1 MSIKISPEMFSNA
14 VEINPTGNI
23 QILKDTIDLK
33 LLNNGSVMKDEQTVG
48 LLNLG
53 NKGDNCVTRITF
65 EVPDNFKPRYQLYWL
80 VELTSSIYIQ
90 KAHFNE
96 DTQLFEVWVDDILS
110 FNVTNNNM
118 LLALIEKE
126 VPSNDGNVLEQ
137 QEIFV
142 SNEFMGYIEDNFLNS
157 GWNGSLTPDENLY
170 VIDSLAEENPTEYHD
185 ITWVNGETKLNAAN
199 MNNIMLGINGVK
211 GDTTTLKE
219 GVNKLKQDTST
230 LQENSVVREVNIN
243 LNYSELKTSIYNLV
257 TKVYSESDKED
268 LRNFI
273 NNKKGKILLNLTLYL
288 DGDEFNSTPEDQK
301 TIVLKAILTPSLGC
315 SYPRVGENEILV
327 SYETEIALAF
337 YAFPIG
343 DNNNNNLRFQ
353 LTSRNGVAG
362 SAQEVHFNFLTLPIE
377 SVSAKVDA
385 TINEAIEQEY

>member
-14 VEINPTGNI
+14 VVIDPTVGNER
-23 QILKDTIDLK
+23 ILKDTINLK
-33 LLNNGSVMKDEQTVG
+33 LFNNGSVMKDEQTVG

-53 NKGDNCVTRITF
+53 NKGDNCVTLITF
-65 EVPDNFKPRYQLYWL
+65 EVPDNFKSRYELYWL

-90 KAHFNE
+90 KANFNGK
-96 DTQLFEVWVDDILS
+96 LFEVWVDDILS

-126 VPSNDGNVLEQ
+126 VPANDGNVLEQ

-257 TKVYSESDKED
+257 TKVYTESDKED
-268 LRNFI
+268 LRTFI

-288 DGDEFNSTPEDQK
+288 DGDEFNNTPEDQK
-301 TIVLKAILTPSLGC
+301 TIILKAILTSSLGC
-315 SYPRVGENEILV
+315 SYPLVGENEVLV
-327 SYETEIALAF
+327 SYETEIAF

-343 DNNNNNLRFQ
+343 NNNNNNLRFQ
-353 LTSRNGVAG
+353 LTSRNGVTEN
-362 SAQEVHFNFLTLPIE
+362 AQEVHFNFLTLPIE

>member
-14 VEINPTGNI
+14 VVIDPTVENER
-23 QILKDTIDLK
+23 ILKDTINLK

-53 NKGDNCVTRITF
+53 NKGDNCVTLITF
-65 EVPDNFKPRYQLYWL
+65 EVPDNFKQRYQLYWL

-90 KAHFNE
+90 KANFN
-96 DTQLFEVWVDDILS
+96 DTTKLFEVWVDDILS

-126 VPSNDGNVLEQ
+126 IPSNDGNVLEQ

-257 TKVYSESDKED
+257 TKVYTESDKED
-268 LRNFI
+268 LRAFI

-288 DGDEFNSTPEDQK
+288 DGDEFNSTPENQK
-301 TIVLKAILTPSLGC
+301 TIILKAILTPSIGFA
-315 SYPRVGENEILV
+315 YPLVNENEVLV
-327 SYETEIALAF
+327 SYETEIAF

-353 LTSRNGVAG
+353 LITRNGTTE
-362 SAQEVHFNFLTLPIE
+362 STKEVHFNFLTLPIE
-377 SVSAKVDA
+377 SINAKVDA

>member
-288 DGDEFNSTPEDQK
+288 DGDEFNNTPEDQK
-301 TIVLKAILTPSLGC
+301 TIILKAILIPSLGC

-327 SYETEIALAF
+327 SYETEIAF

-353 LTSRNGVAG
+353 LTSRNGTTS

>member
-142 SNEFMGYIEDNFLNS
+142 SNEFMGYIDDNFLNS

-170 VIDSLAEENPTEYHD
+170 VIDSLAEENPTEYHN

-199 MNNIMLGINGVK
+199 MNNIMLGINKAREDIGV
-211 GDTTTLKE
+211 
-219 GVNKLKQDTST
+219 VQQDTSI
-230 LQENSVVREVNIN
+230 LKENSVIREVNIN

-257 TKVYSESDKED
+257 TKIYTESDKED
-268 LRNFI
+268 LRAFI

-288 DGDEFNSTPEDQK
+288 DGDEFNNTPEDQK
-301 TIVLKAILTPSLGC
+301 TIILKAILIPSLGC
-315 SYPRVGENEILV
+315 SYPLVGENESAV
-327 SYETEIALAF
+327 SYETEVAF
-337 YAFPIG
+337 YFFPIG
-343 DNNNNNLRFQ
+343 DNSNNILRFQ
-353 LTSRNGVAG
+353 LTTRNHTTTEL
-362 SAQEVHFNFLTLPIE
+362 QEVHFNFLTLPIE

>member
-126 VPSNDGNVLEQ
+126 VLSNDGNVLEQ

-199 MNNIMLGINGVK
+199 MNNIMLGINGVRE
-211 GDTTTLKE
+211 DTTTLKE
-219 GVNKLKQDTST
+219 
-230 LQENSVVREVNIN
+230 NSIVREVSIK
-243 LNYSELKTSIYNLV
+243 LNYSQLKTSIYNLV
-257 TKVYSESDKED
+257 TIPYAGSDKED
-268 LRNFI
+268 LRAFI
-273 NNKKGKILLNLTLYL
+273 NNKKGQILLNLTLWL
-288 DGDEFNSTPEDQK
+288 DGDEFKDEPQEQK
-301 TIVLKAILTPSLGC
+301 TVVIKAILEPSLGLY
-315 SYPRVGENEILV
+315 YPLVGENESAV
-327 SYETEIALAF
+327 SYETEVAF
-337 YAFPIG
+337 YIFPIG
-343 DNNNNNLRFQ
+343 DNSNNNLRFQ
-353 LTSRNGVAG
+353 LTTRNHTNTEN
-362 SAQEVHFNFLTLPIE
+362 AQEVHFNFLTLPIE
-377 SVSAKVDA
+377 NVSAKVDA

>member
-14 VEINPTGNI
+14 VVIDPTVENER
-23 QILKDTIDLK
+23 ILKDTINLK

-53 NKGDNCVTRITF
+53 NKGDNCVTLITF
-65 EVPDNFKPRYQLYWL
+65 EVPDNFKQRYQLYWL

-90 KAHFNE
+90 KALFN
-96 DTQLFEVWVDDILS
+96 DTTKLFEVWVDDILS

-126 VPSNDGNVLEQ
+126 IPSNDGNVLEQ

-257 TKVYSESDKED
+257 TKVYTESDKED
-268 LRNFI
+268 LRAFI

-288 DGDEFNSTPEDQK
+288 DGDEFNSTPENQK
-301 TIVLKAILTPSLGC
+301 TIILKAILTPSIGFA
-315 SYPRVGENEILV
+315 YPLVNENEVLV
-327 SYETEIALAF
+327 SYETEIAF

-343 DNNNNNLRFQ
+343 DNNNNN
-353 LTSRNGVAG
+353 
-362 SAQEVHFNFLTLPIE
+362 
-377 SVSAKVDA
+377 
-385 TINEAIEQEY
+385 

>member
-170 VIDSLAEENPTEYHD
+170 VIDSLAEENPIEYHN

-211 GDTTTLKE
+211 GDTSTLKE
-219 GVNKLKQDTST
+219 NVNKLKEDTST
-230 LQENSVVREVNIN
+230 LQENSVVREVSIK
-243 LNYSELKTSIYNLV
+243 LNYSQLKTSIYNLV
-257 TKVYSESDKED
+257 TTPYTGSDKED
-268 LRNFI
+268 LRAFI
-273 NNKKGKILLNLTLYL
+273 NNKKGQILLNLTLWL
-288 DGDEFNSTPEDQK
+288 DGDEFKDEPQEQK
-301 TIVLKAILTPSLGC
+301 TVVIKAILEPSLGLY
-315 SYPRVGENEILV
+315 YPLVGENESAV
-327 SYETEIALAF
+327 SYETEVAF
-337 YAFPIG
+337 YIFPIG
-343 DNNNNNLRFQ
+343 DNSNNNLRFQ
-353 LTSRNGVAG
+353 LTTRNHTNTE

>member
-14 VEINPTGNI
+14 VVIDPTVGNER
-23 QILKDTIDLK
+23 ILKDTINLK
-33 LLNNGSVMKDEQTVG
+33 LFNNGSVMKDEQTVG

-53 NKGDNCVTRITF
+53 NKGDNCVTLITF
-65 EVPDNFKPRYQLYWL
+65 EVPDNFKSRYELYWL
-80 VELTSSIYIQ
+80 VELASSIYIQ
-90 KAHFNE
+90 KANFNGK
-96 DTQLFEVWVDDILS
+96 LFEVWVDDILS

-126 VPSNDGNVLEQ
+126 VPANDGNVLEQ

-257 TKVYSESDKED
+257 TKVYTESDKED
-268 LRNFI
+268 LRTFI

-288 DGDEFNSTPEDQK
+288 DGDEFNNTPEDQK
-301 TIVLKAILTPSLGC
+301 TIILKAILTSSLGC
-315 SYPRVGENEILV
+315 SYPLVGENEVLV
-327 SYETEIALAF
+327 SYETEIAF

-343 DNNNNNLRFQ
+343 NNNNNNLRFQ
-353 LTSRNGVAG
+353 LTSRNGVTEN
-362 SAQEVHFNFLTLPIE
+362 AQEVHFNFLTLPIE

>member
-1 MSIKISPEMFSNA
+1 MSIRISPELFSNA
-14 VEINPTGNI
+14 VVINPTVENER
-23 QILKDTIDLK
+23 ILKDTINLK

-53 NKGDNCVTRITF
+53 NKGDNCVTLITF
-65 EVPDNFKPRYQLYWL
+65 GVPDNFKPRYELYWL

-90 KAHFNE
+90 KANFNE
-96 DTQLFEVWVDDILS
+96 GTKLFEVWVDDILS

-126 VPSNDGNVLEQ
+126 VPANDGNALEQ
-137 QEIFV
+137 KEIFV

-257 TKVYSESDKED
+257 TKVYAESDKED
-268 LRNFI
+268 LRSFI

-288 DGDEFNSTPEDQK
+288 DGDEFNSTPENQK
-301 TIVLKAILTPSLGC
+301 TIILKAILTPSLGC
-315 SYPRVGENEILV
+315 SYPLVGENEILV
-327 SYETEIALAF
+327 SYETEITF

-353 LTSRNGVAG
+353 LTSRNGVAE

>member
-14 VEINPTGNI
+14 VVIDPTVENER
-23 QILKDTIDLK
+23 ILKDTINLK

-53 NKGDNCVTRITF
+53 NKGDNCVTLITF
-65 EVPDNFKPRYQLYWL
+65 EVPDNFKQRYQLYWL

-90 KAHFNE
+90 KANFN
-96 DTQLFEVWVDDILS
+96 DTTKLFEVWVDDILS

-126 VPSNDGNVLEQ
+126 IPSNDGNVLEQ

-219 GVNKLKQDTST
+219 GVNKS
-230 LQENSVVREVNIN
+230 ENN
-243 LNYSELKTSIYNLV
+243 
-257 TKVYSESDKED
+257 
-268 LRNFI
+268 
-273 NNKKGKILLNLTLYL
+273 
-288 DGDEFNSTPEDQK
+288 
-301 TIVLKAILTPSLGC
+301 
-315 SYPRVGENEILV
+315 
-327 SYETEIALAF
+327 
-337 YAFPIG
+337 
-343 DNNNNNLRFQ
+343 
-353 LTSRNGVAG
+353 
-362 SAQEVHFNFLTLPIE
+362 
-377 SVSAKVDA
+377 
-385 TINEAIEQEY
+385 

>member
-14 VEINPTGNI
+14 VVIDPTVGNER
-23 QILKDTIDLK
+23 ILKDTINLK

-53 NKGDNCVTRITF
+53 NKGDNCVTLITF
-65 EVPDNFKPRYQLYWL
+65 EVPDNFKSRYELYWL
-80 VELTSSIYIQ
+80 VELQSSIYIQ
-90 KAHFNE
+90 KAHLNGE
-96 DTQLFEVWVDDILS
+96 NLFEVWVDDILS

-142 SNEFMGYIEDNFLNS
+142 SNEFMGYIDDNFLNS

-170 VIDSLAEENPTEYHD
+170 VIDSLAEENPTEYHN

-199 MNNIMLGINGVK
+199 MNNIMLGINGVRE
-211 GDTTTLKE
+211 DTTILK
-219 GVNKLKQDTST
+219 
-230 LQENSVVREVNIN
+230 ENSVVREVNIN

-268 LRNFI
+268 LRSFI

-288 DGDEFNSTPEDQK
+288 DGDEFNSTPENQK
-301 TIVLKAILTPSLGC
+301 TIILKAILTPSLGL
-315 SYPRVGENEILV
+315 SYPLVGENESAV
-327 SYETEIALAF
+327 SYETEVAF
-337 YAFPIG
+337 YIFPIG
-343 DNNNNNLRFQ
+343 DNSNNNLRFQ
-353 LTSRNGVAG
+353 LTTRNHT
-362 SAQEVHFNFLTLPIE
+362 STELQEVHFNFLTLPIE